1 MTTSEALTRINAL
14 LDALETCHI
23 CGGTLTLDDVEPTH
37 CENCSSHCDEHEA
50 PECVPLSQL
59 HSEARRA
66 VRLLQKAGAA

>member
-1 MTTSEALTRINAL
+1 MTTSEALTHITAL

-23 CGGTLTLDDVEPTH
+23 CCGTLALDDVGPTH
-37 CENCSSHCDEHEA
+37 CENCSSDCDEHEA
-50 PECVPLSQL
+50 PACAPLSQL